1 MRVIPIYTNE
11 NADDFVDPRSIEP
24 EKISV
29 NFNGDVQL
37 LTSPLVFDR
46 DVNVL
51 ALSTHQELVD
61 EGLIDPIDWLMPYP
75 TVGRIHLAMLGN
87 TSSISTFNGALMTF
101 KDSDKNDVQYL
112 EAKTRVNLSVD
123 KFLASHSP
131 CKDKF
136 SLTIHLDGI
145 INLVTGIVNV
155 KAACFF
161 NFANTTP
168 KTIQQGLYAGIRPLG
183 YELIAVRSKKRG

>member
-1 MRVIPIYTNE
+1 MRAIPIYTEE

-29 NFNGDVQL
+29 NWNGDLQL
-37 LTSPLVFDR
+37 LTAPLVFDR
-46 DVNVL
+46 SVNVL
-51 ALSTHQELVD
+51 ELSSHQALLDAE
-61 EGLIDPIDWLMPYP
+61 LIDKIDWLMPYP
-75 TVGRIHLAMLGN
+75 TVGRIHLAMLGSV
-87 TSSISTFNGALMTF
+87 TSISTFSGALMTF
-101 KDSDKNDVQYL
+101 TDSDKNDVQYL
-112 EAKTRVNLSVD
+112 EAKTRIDLSVD

-136 SLTIHLDGI
+136 RLTIHLDGT
-145 INLVTGIVNV
+145 INLVTGLVNI